1 MGNFFC
7 RIPAPVFQIGH
18 VDCAEPEKPL
28 PHEHDGG
35 AAQARGEPHGGGKH
49 PLPLHQAVRRVPV
62 LHQRDPITV

>member
-1 MGNFFC
+1 ML
-7 RIPAPVFQIGH
+7 QIGH
-18 VDCAEPEKPL
+18 VDRPEPEEPL

-35 AAQARGEPHGGGKH
+35 AAEAGGEPHGRGQH